1 MYVKM
6 NLKNPF
12 KKKPK
17 EYSYFKEIEE
27 DPQRTY
33 PYGEKAKTRMLL
45 DNIIKQCK
53 KKGKYKCVNMGE
65 GLKKELN
72 KEGLLD

>member
-1 MYVKM
+1 M
-6 NLKNPF
+6 NLKNIF

-17 EYSYFKEIEE
+17 EYPYFKEIEE
-27 DPQRTY
+27 DPGRTY
-33 PYGEKAKTRMLL
+33 PYGEKTATELLL
-45 DNIIKQCK
+45 DNIINKCK
-53 KKGKYKCVNMGE
+53 KKGKYKCVAMGY